1 MHCSRDLFP
10 RVVEVVV
17 WWVGHGR
24 CVAGSWLWSRLL
36 SGSVVETV
44 GRNIEMN
51 KCVRWKLKQMKHG
64 STIYLVFPHEYMVL
78 PKITKRFLIK

>member
-17 WWVGHGR
+17 WWVGRGR
-24 CVAGSWLWSRLL
+24 CVTGWWLWSKLL

-44 GRNIEMN
+44 GRNTEMN
-51 KCVRWKLKQMKHG
+51 N
-64 STIYLVFPHEYMVL
+64 VFVVN
-78 PKITKRFLIK
+78 